1 MKIPMLNRA
10 HSKLF
15 FVALLIMQLSL
26 YSCASWLPEAHRQDI
41 TQGNEIKREA
51 LNKIHIGMTKTE
63 ITPILGNPTLK
74 DPFHANRWDYIYR
87 YVPGRDEARQ
97 SRVTLFFEGD
107 KLIRIDD
114 SEYKEPESLIE
125 KAEE

>member
-1 MKIPMLNRA
+1 MPNHMHFRT
-10 HSKLF
+10 F
-15 FVALLIMQLSL
+15 FASLLIMLLSL
-26 YSCASWLPEAHRQDI
+26 SSCDSWLPEAHRQDVI
-41 TQGNEIKREA
+41 QGNEIKREA
-51 LNKIHIGMTKTE
+51 LAKIHVGMTKSE

-87 YVPGRDEARQ
+87 YVPGREQARQ

-114 SEYKEPESLIE
+114 SGYIDPESFIE
-125 KAEE
+125 EEEQD